1 MSFFVGLVAGA
12 FLLAAWADTRFE
24 GRRPATPTWRIVHAA
39 ASCILLQLAGFLGG
53 RLVGEHAGTIRPM
66 TAVFVIIL
74 PVLVYA
80 FVSGLWLIR
89 TLAELGFARR

>member
-1 MSFFVGLVAGA
+1 MSFFVGLVAGG
-12 FLLAAWADTRFE
+12 FLLAVWADTRFE
-24 GRRPATPTWRIVHAA
+24 GRRPATPTWRIVHVA

-53 RLVGEHAGTIRPM
+53 RLIGEHSGAIRPT
-66 TAVFVIIL
+66 TAALVVIL

>member
-1 MSFFVGLVAGA
+1 MSFFVSLVAGA
-12 FLLAAWADTRFE
+12 FMLAAWADARFE
-24 GRRPATPTWRIVHAA
+24 GRRPATPTWRIVHVAV
-39 ASCILLQLAGFLGG
+39 SCILLELAGFLGG
-53 RLVGEHAGTIRPM
+53 RLVGEHAGTMRPM
-66 TAVFVIIL
+66 AAGLVVIL